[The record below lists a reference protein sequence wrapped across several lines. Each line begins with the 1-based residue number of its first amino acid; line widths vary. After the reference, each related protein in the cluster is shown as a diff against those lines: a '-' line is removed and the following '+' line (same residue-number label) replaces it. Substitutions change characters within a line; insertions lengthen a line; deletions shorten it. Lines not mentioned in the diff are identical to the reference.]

1 MVSIGP
7 SAARMHKPPAQ
18 PLQLATTP
26 RFIGADGRGVA
37 LAARD
42 AALLAWLA
50 LEGPTPRARLA
61 QLLWPDSDGDAARNA
76 LRQRLFHLRKAHGVD
91 LIVGSSTLA
100 LAEGLRHDLEEAD
113 TVLGDAAPAAGGEF
127 AAWLEQQRARRCGR
141 LRQSLVELAQMAEEA
156 HDWGDALSH
165 ARELLALE
173 PLSEDAHRRVIRL
186 HYLSGDRAAALL
198 AFDRC
203 ERVLKDEVGARPS
216 GETVA
221 LLRTIDEAGGATNAL
236 EVRGAMPAAILR
248 PPRLI
253 GRERELAELRQ
264 GWDAGQVL
272 AVIGEA
278 GIGKSRVLHAFAQQC
293 GAVVGSAARPGDA
306 GVPFAT
312 LARLLRTVAG
322 ETAARSLD
330 ADSQHAISRVLPEWT
345 AAAPR
350 PAGEGQRLALLRAV
364 RELLATRAE
373 LAGVYLD
380 DLHFADAASIDLLR
394 SLADDGAQRWLLA
407 YRPVEAGSPLVAL
420 HDGLVEQARLLP
432 LNLAPLSQAALAEL
446 VDSLALPGIDGPTLA
461 PGLLLRTG
469 GNPLFVL
476 ETLKQ
481 AWVERTLGQLAAS
494 MPRPI
499 SVLRLI
505 ERRLTQLSPGA
516 LALARCAA
524 VAGQAFSA
532 PLAAGVLQ
540 VHALALADAW
550 AELERAQVMRD
561 QHFAHDL
568 YYDAALASVPGPIAR
583 HLHAEV
589 ATQLEKAGPREAA
602 PATLAQH
609 WLAAEQPERAAPYLE
624 QAARAAQEALDPALA
639 ASFLTQLAQARQA
652 TGAGAA
658 AFAAALDAVTA
669 LRTLGSGTA
678 LEAAIDRLAGMA
690 RTPHERAAAHEARGV
705 MHHMRGEPAA
715 AADAVARGLSELGAD
730 ESTSARIKLLNLH
743 GIVLRRAR
751 RLIESQAALEQ
762 ALELARVS
770 PAGLDAADLP
780 AVLNNLALVLQ
791 ERDQHLAASG
801 LLQESAGLQSDA
813 LIRARV
819 LNNLGT
825 SLEERGQVALA
836 YEQRLAAARL
846 CAAAQ
851 TEGTAD
857 LMLAVSLGASARN
870 LARFRDAITHLAQ
883 AELIAAKVPH
893 WRVED
898 LHRQY
903 VSLWLELGRI
913 NHARQALEA
922 AERAAGA
929 ALETAGQIA
938 LSRARFM
945 VATGEDALALIE
957 AAEQTLR
964 GSAEHR
970 MLRRLLI
977 LKAQI
982 LPGAQAAQQMRA
994 LIESPALQDN
1004 AGAAIPAHVR
1014 LAQAL
1019 LKVDQPAPALRH
1031 AQRAADAL
1039 DVALPL
1045 DMSCAEVWLTLTRAL
1060 QAAGDVP
1067 AAAAAAAR
1075 GKRWLEQIAA
1085 QHIDEPYRRGYL
1097 ERNPVNRDLLA
1108 LAQRITRS

>member
-1 MVSIGP
+1 M
-7 SAARMHKPPAQ
+7 Q
-18 PLQLATTP
+18 LQLAAAP
-26 RFIGADGRGVA
+26 LFVSADGHGIA

-50 LEGPTPRARLA
+50 LEGATPRARLA
-61 QLLWPDSDGDAARNA
+61 ALLWPQSDATAARNA
-76 LRQRLFHLRKAHGVD
+76 LRQRLFHLRKSLGVE
-91 LIVGSSTLA
+91 LVVGSATLA
-100 LAEGLRHDLEEAD
+100 LASGLNHDLDDAD
-113 TVLGDAAPAAGGEF
+113 SVLGDAPAAAEGDF
-127 AAWLEQQRARRCGR
+127 ATWLERQRARRRGR
-141 LRQSLVELAQMAEEA
+141 MRGDLAELAQMAEDA
-156 HDWGDALSH
+156 GDFGDALAH
-165 ARELLALE
+165 AQELLALE
-173 PLSEDAHRRVIRL
+173 PLSEEAHRRLMRL
-186 HYLSGDRAAALL
+186 HYLAGDRAAALL

-203 ERVLKDEVGARPS
+203 EQVLKDEVGARPS
-216 GETVA
+216 ASTLA
-221 LLRTIDEAGGATNAL
+221 LLRTIDESGVASTAITLAGA
-236 EVRGAMPAAILR
+236 VPAAVLR
-248 PPRLI
+248 PPRLV
-253 GRERELAELRQ
+253 GRDPELAALRQ

-272 AVIGEA
+272 ALIGEA

-293 GAVVGSAARPGDA
+293 GAVVGAAARPGDA

-312 LARLLRTVAG
+312 LARLLRAVASG
-322 ETAARSLD
+322 SASPGLD
-330 ADSQHAISRVLPEWT
+330 AGTQRAIARVLPEWGE
-345 AAAPR
+345 AAP
-350 PAGEGQRLALLRAV
+350 PLAGEGQRLALLRAV
-364 RELLATRAE
+364 RELLAAQTG
-373 LAGVYLD
+373 LAGIYVD

-420 HDGLVEQARLLP
+420 HDSLVEQARLLP
-432 LNLAPLSQAALAEL
+432 VSLAPLSESALAEL
-446 VDSLALPGIDGPTLA
+446 VDSLALPGVRGAALA
-461 PGLLLRTG
+461 AGLLRRTG

-481 AWVERTLGQLAAS
+481 AWVERTLDQLAAS
-494 MPRPI
+494 MPRPM

-524 VAGQAFSA
+524 IAGQAFSA

-561 QHFAHDL
+561 EHFAHDL
-568 YYDAALASVPGPIAR
+568 YYDAALASVPAPIAR

-589 ATQLEKAGPREAA
+589 ATQLEQAAPRGAA

-609 WLAAEQPERAAPYLE
+609 WLAAEQPERAVPYLE
-624 QAARAAQEALDPALA
+624 QAARAAHDALDPALA

-658 AFAAALDAVTA
+658 AFAAAQDAMTA
-669 LRTLGSGTA
+669 LRGLGSGAA
-678 LEAAIDRLAGMA
+678 LEAAIDRLAALA

-730 ESTSARIKLLNLH
+730 ESASARIKLLNLH
-743 GIVLRRAR
+743 GIVLRRAG
-751 RLIESQAALEQ
+751 RLLESQAALEQ
-762 ALELARVS
+762 ALALARVS
-770 PAGLDAADLP
+770 RGGLDAADLP

-801 LLQESAGLQSDA
+801 LLQESAGLQSDP

-825 SLEERGQVALA
+825 SLEERGQAALA

-857 LMLAVSLGASARN
+857 LMLAVSLGANARN
-870 LARFRDAITHLAQ
+870 LARFRDAIVHLAQ
-883 AELIAAKVPH
+883 AEAIAAKVPH
-893 WRVED
+893 WRIED
-898 LHRQY
+898 VHRQY
-903 VSLWLELGRI
+903 AALWLELGRV

-929 ALETAGQIA
+929 AVETAGQIA
-938 LSRARFM
+938 LARARFM
-945 VATGEDALALIE
+945 VATGEDARALLE
-957 AAEQTLR
+957 ATEQTFRGAAEQ
-964 GSAEHR
+964 R

-977 LKAQI
+977 CQAQI
-982 LPGAQAAQQMRA
+982 LPGAQAATQMRE
-994 LIESPALQDN
+994 LLDSPAMQDN

-1019 LKVDQPAPALRH
+1019 LKIDQAVPALRH

-1045 DMSCAEVWLTLTRAL
+1045 DMSCAEVWLTLARAL

-1085 QHIDEPYRRGYL
+1085 LHLDPQYRSGYL
-1097 ERNPVNRDLLA
+1097 ERNPVNCDLLV
-1108 LAQRITRS
+1108 LAQRLTHS